1 MKTFA
6 RLILAAAAFI
16 LVGYTGV
23 MGYVAVNTERDV
35 QFWPPRIGPV
45 PQSAAVVDMSDLGS
59 ELSEIKAILNDEL
72 VALNARLAEAR
83 KNMAAQKSVGG
94 VSNYEWRQNVRSY
107 ESDVHDVEDELISRI
122 NKLERKMESVNR
134 NCLDLSGKS

>member
-1 MKTFA
+1 MKRFA
-6 RLILAAAAFI
+6 KLILAAAVFI

>member
-1 MKTFA
+1 MKRFA
-6 RLILAAAAFI
+6 KLILAAAVFI

-45 PQSAAVVDMSDLGS
+45 PQSAAVVDMGDLAS
-59 ELSEIKAILNDEL
+59 ELTEIKAILNNEL

-83 KNMAAQKSVGG
+83 KNMAADKSVGG

-107 ESDVHDVEDELISRI
+107 EKDVHNVEDELISRI
-122 NKLERKMESVNR
+122 NKLDREMESVR
-134 NCLDLSGKS
+134 KSCIDVAQSQ